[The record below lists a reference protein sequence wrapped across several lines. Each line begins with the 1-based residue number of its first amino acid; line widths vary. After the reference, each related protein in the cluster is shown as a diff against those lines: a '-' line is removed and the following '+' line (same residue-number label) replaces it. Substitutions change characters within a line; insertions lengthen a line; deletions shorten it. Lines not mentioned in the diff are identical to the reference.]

1 MPHMAWGCFCIFH
14 NSPASSYLIFH
25 IVLPCAVLYNS
36 AIQKKEGTNMKEK
49 FKEIFMIGIIILTV
63 FMFAS
68 IIANG
73 LLDWFAHLSEV
84 RHYNEVLNST
94 DVYSELENILEYIED
109 PESYDTGWIRRCWQ
123 SVYDYCEAAEYIIE
137 EHRK

>member
-1 MPHMAWGCFCIFH
+1 
-14 NSPASSYLIFH
+14 
-25 IVLPCAVLYNS
+25 
-36 AIQKKEGTNMKEK
+36 MKEK
-49 FKEIFMIGIIILTV
+49 FKEIFMIGIIILTL
-63 FMFAS
+63 FMFAA
-68 IIANG
+68 IITNG

-109 PESYDTGWIRRCWQ
+109 PESYDTGWIRGCWQ

-137 EHRK
+137 ERRK